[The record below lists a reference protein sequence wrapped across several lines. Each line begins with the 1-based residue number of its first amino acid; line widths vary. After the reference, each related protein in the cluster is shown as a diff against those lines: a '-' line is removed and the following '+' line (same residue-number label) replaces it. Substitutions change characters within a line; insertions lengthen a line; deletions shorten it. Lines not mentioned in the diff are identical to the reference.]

1 METERKFLILRECAN
16 DLYRF
21 DAEPFE
27 IEQYYVSVGKT
38 EERFRRC
45 GEAYFHTIKKVTEN
59 PLTREETETPCLR
72 EDFEK
77 NLPRR
82 NGDVILKERHVFSLN
97 NLKIEIDFY
106 KGRLKGLVV
115 GEVEFAGDKEA
126 GGFLPPFFFGKEI
139 TTDKRY
145 LNQNL
150 ALNGL
155 PEDDF

>member
-16 DLYRF
+16 DLYRR
-21 DAEPFE
+21 DAERFE

-38 EERFRRC
+38 EERFRRR
-45 GEAYFHTIKKVTEN
+45 GDAYFHTIKKFTEN
-59 PLTREETETPCLR
+59 PLTREEAESPCLR

-82 NGDVILKERHVFSLN
+82 TGDVILKERHVFSFN
-97 NLKIEIDFY
+97 NLKTEIDFY
-106 KGRLKGLVV
+106 RGRLKGLVI
-115 GEVEFAGDKEA
+115 GEVEFACEKEA
-126 GGFLPPFFFGKEI
+126 GEYLPPFFFGKEI